1 MNINLKENGALILF
15 IIQFLIVAP
24 FMFYIEVVMDDY
36 RRFKTATREQLL
48 HCVTYERLDS
58 RLEPMWL
65 MLVEEKKN

>member
-36 RRFKTATREQLL
+36 RRFKTATREQLR